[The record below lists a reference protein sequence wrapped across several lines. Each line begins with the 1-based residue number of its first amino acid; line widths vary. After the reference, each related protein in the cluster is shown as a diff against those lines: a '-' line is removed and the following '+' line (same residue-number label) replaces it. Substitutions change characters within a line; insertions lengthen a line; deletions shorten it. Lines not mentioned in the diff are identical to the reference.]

1 MFHDLFVKTIVSYIE
16 NHIKEAICVE
26 QIAAIVGYEENY
38 FREVFR
44 NSTGMSISRY
54 IKLRKLSHA
63 AFDLKNSSASII
75 DIALAS
81 GFNSHDVFIRAFKRA
96 FGSTPS
102 EFRKSSFLVKG
113 APIVPGVF
121 VPTVIKEEDFNMN
134 KVGQEKDQNGVILYG
149 VPKVSYFKREE
160 IELTPFISSLRAC
173 LTYMG
178 QDISYARLMVGSG
191 AAFRLMWNTEYWDGG
206 NVDILCMS
214 ENPFEPLQRAYET
227 AGREYT
233 LLPKAKDLSNKEECI
248 KLIKNEIDNGKP
260 LIGFGI
266 IGPPE
271 ACVITG
277 YRDNGE
283 TLLGWNFFQ
292 DMPEWSGSFQT
303 EPCGYYIRNGWYEH
317 SETVAL
323 MAVGKEVE
331 ALDEKI
337 FLRKALQNALNIME
351 TPKVGKRAAGF
362 AAYKAWAKAILD
374 DNNFS
379 GNLSLPILFERL
391 MCQCDAFTMISE
403 GRAYAGW
410 FMKEEAEKFPEL
422 RFKLLEISDIFKRE
436 HETAWEMVK
445 FHEGLQMGEYQAKA
459 LAETKNRKEIVK
471 LINQAEALDREAA
484 EQIKSVLNML

>member
-63 AFDLKNSSASII
+63 AFGLKNSSASII

-266 IGPPE
+266 IGP
-271 ACVITG
+271 
-277 YRDNGE
+277 
-283 TLLGWNFFQ
+283 
-292 DMPEWSGSFQT
+292 
-303 EPCGYYIRNGWYEH
+303 
-317 SETVAL
+317 
-323 MAVGKEVE
+323 
-331 ALDEKI
+331 
-337 FLRKALQNALNIME
+337 LR
-351 TPKVGKRAAGF
+351 
-362 AAYKAWAKAILD
+362 
-374 DNNFS
+374 
-379 GNLSLPILFERL
+379 
-391 MCQCDAFTMISE
+391 
-403 GRAYAGW
+403 
-410 FMKEEAEKFPEL
+410 
-422 RFKLLEISDIFKRE
+422 
-436 HETAWEMVK
+436 H
-445 FHEGLQMGEYQAKA
+445 
-459 LAETKNRKEIVK
+459 
-471 LINQAEALDREAA
+471 
-484 EQIKSVLNML
+484 VL